1 MSFTVSITDSD
12 VFTALRTFLLTV
24 TSNALAVIQGLDN
37 RVPMPTGG
45 FILMQGI
52 TRERL
57 ATNIDSYT
65 LDLGGNNDSKSM
77 TQKINY
83 GIQIDVYSDTAADYA
98 TVIST
103 AFRDMYAY
111 DVFPANIKPLYCD
124 DPKQLQFTNGEMQYE
139 KRYMMMMYLQYD
151 PTVTTPAQ
159 LATELSGPTMYP
171 VF

>member
-1 MSFTVSITDSD
+1 MSFTASITDSD
-12 VFTALRTFLLTV
+12 VFTTLRTFLLIV
-24 TSNALAVIQGLDN
+24 TNNALAVIQGFDN
-37 RVPMPTGG
+37 RVPMPKND
-45 FILMQGI
+45 FILLQGV

-65 LDLGGNNDSKSM
+65 LDLGGNDTKSM
-77 TQKINY
+77 KQEINY
-83 GIQIDVYSDTAADYA
+83 GIQVDIYSDTAADYA

-111 DVFPANIKPLYCD
+111 DAFPANIKPLYCD

-139 KRYMMMMYLQYD
+139 KRYMIMMYLQYD

-159 LATELSGPTMYP
+159 LATELSVPTMYP